1 MEATSGVERRI
12 EFINTEMYALRRP
25 LSPHVGGRVRHL
37 RASYPHRPSTVC
49 APHLQKEDGIAPEG
63 EGEGLR
69 DFADKCAHGVSLV
82 SMPACGC
89 VAAAVAL
96 CAPLDSTGHK
106 DAARSEQNQ
115 GRRLGLLLPLR
126 SAGVQKQGEKAN
138 FDGTFARTSGPNPR
152 DGLFRALGIT
162 WSNATGCTW
171 RWRQASN
178 HFSKSLPEREK
189 GRELGFAFRFIPWR
203 ACKPPTVQCTPPQDL
218 VLPESSPV
226 TSAGPWHCNGG
237 SLYALQ

>member
-25 LSPHVGGRVRHL
+25 PSPHVGGRVRHL

-126 SAGVQKQGEKAN
+126 LAGGYKNRGKK
-138 FDGTFARTSGPNPR
+138 RTSTEPSLAPQGQTLGTVFFGRLASRGRMPPAAR
-152 DGLFRALGIT
+152 GDGDKLQIISQNLFRRERKAGNWASPSGSFLGVHASLQPCNALHLKT
-162 WSNATGCTW
+162 
-171 RWRQASN
+171 
-178 HFSKSLPEREK
+178 
-189 GRELGFAFRFIPWR
+189 
-203 ACKPPTVQCTPPQDL
+203 
-218 VLPESSPV
+218 
-226 TSAGPWHCNGG
+226 
-237 SLYALQ
+237 